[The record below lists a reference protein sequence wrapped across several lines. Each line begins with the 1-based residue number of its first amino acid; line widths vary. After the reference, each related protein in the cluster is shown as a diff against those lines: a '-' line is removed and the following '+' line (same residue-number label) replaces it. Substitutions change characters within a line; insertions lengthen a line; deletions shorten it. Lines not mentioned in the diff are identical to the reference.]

1 VKGLKS
7 KKLGAIGLIVLISAV
22 TVLGG
27 IIANAPV
34 EIALKPYR
42 VLVVID
48 VDWHGDPSS
57 YVDCTAWAFHDVAT
71 LLKLWSIPF
80 DVLRLDLNTL
90 NTSLFLDTSGKAK
103 YGVILWNCN
112 PEVFPTGSRNWTVLT
127 TAVKTYGISLISLAN
142 TFGDP
147 TLENLLGINYVSSEW
162 SQITDSF
169 NIITDHFIT
178 RGYQGVVIPA
188 GTSQQE
194 GTVGG
199 YGCKISFDTSEC
211 TVLAVQGAWPQLAVR
226 DLSDSTKTVWIG
238 GNRDVEFHLSPIMA
252 KILRNAIF
260 YCIGYGIYETY
271 PNTIMLR
278 VDDMGTSQAAYLSSW
293 HYPQLTQDQIRA
305 SLIQPLIQHNATLAV
320 MYAPGYPREAEQ
332 TVLNSWTLDWIDPF
346 GTEQNLT
353 SNYLGILEGISKDV
367 LDIESHGWTH
377 MAPNLTAWWDNQ
389 TEWANTDWYREFYD
403 ARYGAEVDVAT
414 QNLHFANSIQGIQE
428 AFGTWPLSFAPAGN
442 LISGQPTTDGVPQ
455 NYTYRLAA
463 LNGFGLA
470 SDGGRYCYLG
480 SDMVIPNMA
489 MTRVYYLSDV
499 ASIRQ
504 RLKAYGAWDIPIMVY
519 FHDRDIA
526 VTDPNYLQ
534 NYLAQLETPGNA
546 AENPVQNYL
555 SQDEFIGYMHA
566 NPTAANTL
574 NFTFDYDPHYCK
586 YFANHT
592 SMWTLQLTDTLLSK
606 LKSLGQV
613 DITTDGNTITVDSST
628 YFNTTITLNVP
639 PGTGTH
645 TIQFSAAKQVETSI
659 TLSASSASI
668 SLGNRVTLTGKL
680 AEHNGTGINST
691 TIMFSYIVQG
701 FSIWIPL
708 ASTVS
713 DEQGEFSI
721 SWIPQ
726 ATGQFT
732 VKAEWSG
739 DSTRSPSSNST
750 TVNVTT

>member
-1 VKGLKS
+1 MKTKELS
-7 KKLGAIGLIVLISAV
+7 AIALILVISTV
-22 TVLGG
+22 TVLSFVTGRDLPD
-27 IIANAPV
+27 IV
-34 EIALKPYR
+34 LKPNR

-48 VDWHGDPSS
+48 VDWRGDPSS
-57 YVDCTAWAFHDVAT
+57 YVDCTMWAFHDVVT

-90 NTSLFLDTSGKAK
+90 NASLFLDASGKAK

-112 PEVFPTGSRNWTVLT
+112 PRVFPKGSQDWSVLT
-127 TAVKTYGISLISLAN
+127 TAVMTYGISLISLAN
-142 TFGDP
+142 TYGTP
-147 TLENLLGINYVSSEW
+147 TLEDLLGINNETLEW
-162 SQITDSF
+162 SPIPDPLNIT
-169 NIITDHFIT
+169 TEHFIT

-188 GTSQQE
+188 GDPKQE

-199 YGCKISFDTSEC
+199 YGCKIGFDTSKA
-211 TVLAVQGAWPQLAVR
+211 TVLAMQGTWPQLTVR
-226 DLSDSTKTVWIG
+226 DLSDVTKAVWIG
-238 GNRDVEFHLSPIMA
+238 GNRDAEFHLSPIMG
-252 KILRNAIF
+252 KILHNAII
-260 YCIGYGIYETY
+260 YCMGYGIYKTY
-271 PNTIMLR
+271 PNTVMLR
-278 VDDMGTSQAAYLSSW
+278 IDDMGTSQSAYLSSW

-305 SLIQPLIQHNATLAV
+305 SLIQPLVQHNATLGV
-320 MYAPGYPREAEQ
+320 MYTTGYPKQAGHAI
-332 TVLNSWTLDWIDPF
+332 LKSWTVDWVDPF

-353 SNYLGILEGISKDV
+353 SNYFGILEGISNDV

-377 MAPNLTAWWDNQ
+377 MAPNLAAWWDNQ
-389 TEWANTDWYREFYD
+389 TEWANVDWYREFYD
-403 ARYGAEVDVAT
+403 TRYDAEVDVAT

-428 AFGTWPLSFAPAGN
+428 AFGTWPLSFSPAGD
-442 LISGQPTTDGVPQ
+442 LISGWPSTDSVPQ

-463 LNGFGLA
+463 LNGYGLA
-470 SDGGRYCYLG
+470 LDTNGYCYLG
-480 SDMVIPNMA
+480 SDIIIPK
-489 MTRVYYLSDV
+489 MTITRTYYLSDV

-504 RLKAYGAWDIPIMVY
+504 RLKAYGAWDIPVEVY
-519 FHDRDIA
+519 FHDQDI

-534 NYLAQLETPGNA
+534 TYLVQLEETGNA
-546 AENPVQNYL
+546 AENPVQSYL

-566 NPTAANTL
+566 NPAAANTL

-592 SMWTLQLTDTLLSK
+592 STWTLQLTDTLLSK

-639 PGTGTH
+639 PGTCTH
-645 TIQFSAAKQVETSI
+645 TIQFSAAKQVETSM

-691 TIMFSYIVQG
+691 TIMFSYSVQG
-701 FSIWIPL
+701 FSIWTPL

-732 VKAEWSG
+732 VKAEWFG

-750 TVNVTT
+750 IVNVIT